1 MTIGNIIGGVVFVAL
16 PYWFVYIRG
25 ERCSEA
31 MPASGGGEAQ
41 EKELNMTRVE
51 EIEAAIEALSEKD
64 YVRLRRWF
72 SEKDW
77 REWDRQIEADS
88 DLGKIGFPG

>member
-1 MTIGNIIGGVVFVAL
+1 
-16 PYWFVYIRG
+16 
-25 ERCSEA
+25 
-31 MPASGGGEAQ
+31 
-41 EKELNMTRVE
+41 MTRVE
-51 EIEAAIEALSEKD
+51 EIEAAIEALSGKD

-88 DLGKIGFPG
+88 DLGKLDFLVREALDRFGGAGRLPRSVEETCQSTLTTSSCA